1 LQEIVRRPA
10 LVDAVERGA
19 DGRVTVISAP
29 PGSGKSYLLRAWK
42 DTTQRRVGFVAVQR
56 HERDE
61 QRFWLSV
68 FDALQLGDSTSPTP
82 GFDGEAAVARLV
94 GDLRQDREPLVLVID
109 DLHELESPAA
119 LAQLQTLLDQ
129 APDHVSFVLSSR
141 RDPPLRLHQLRL
153 EGELTEIRAAD
164 ISFDATETEE
174 LLRDSKVALSE
185 HDLSLL
191 HDRTEGWAA
200 GLRLAAIALADH
212 PQPGAFVAAFSGS
225 DRTVAEY
232 LLAEMLD
239 RQPDPVRRLL
249 LRTSIADRISGP
261 LADLL
266 VGGTG
271 SHEILQGLEDANA
284 FVVSLDP
291 GRTWFRYHHLFGDL
305 LRLELGRTTPDEITS
320 LHVLASEWFAEHGH
334 PAEAIRHAQAAA
346 DWERAARL
354 LSDHALG
361 LSLDGEAPALHA
373 FLQAFPEDRHRSD
386 PALALVRAE
395 DEQQRGSLD
404 EATAYLSLAEAE
416 AGAVDPARR
425 PRFEVLLA
433 AGKLSLARRRGDFSD
448 VTAQVESLARLS
460 AAQPQGDLRA
470 VALMN
475 LGIAEMWSLQLDSAR
490 APRGGSRPRHPCHD
504 HPRSPRH
511 RSLIQLGLLE
521 RRRREPIDFGYGGRI
536 RWGEPLVLMTR
547 RRTRGCAP
555 WSL

>member
-61 QRFWLSV
+61 QRFWPSV

-141 RDPPLRLHQLRL
+141 RDPPLRLDQLRL

-225 DRTVAEY
+225 DRMVAEY

-239 RQPDPVRRLL
+239 RQPNPVRRLL

-261 LADLL
+261 
-266 VGGTG
+266 
-271 SHEILQGLEDANA
+271 
-284 FVVSLDP
+284 
-291 GRTWFRYHHLFGDL
+291 W
-305 LRLELGRTTPDEITS
+305 
-320 LHVLASEWFAEHGH
+320 
-334 PAEAIRHAQAAA
+334 
-346 DWERAARL
+346 
-354 LSDHALG
+354 
-361 LSLDGEAPALHA
+361 
-373 FLQAFPEDRHRSD
+373 
-386 PALALVRAE
+386 
-395 DEQQRGSLD
+395 
-404 EATAYLSLAEAE
+404 
-416 AGAVDPARR
+416 
-425 PRFEVLLA
+425 
-433 AGKLSLARRRGDFSD
+433 
-448 VTAQVESLARLS
+448 
-460 AAQPQGDLRA
+460 
-470 VALMN
+470 
-475 LGIAEMWSLQLDSAR
+475 
-490 APRGGSRPRHPCHD
+490 
-504 HPRSPRH
+504 
-511 RSLIQLGLLE
+511 
-521 RRRREPIDFGYGGRI
+521 PI
-536 RWGEPLVLMTR
+536 
-547 RRTRGCAP
+547 C
-555 WSL
+555 S